1 MRPVNLIPK
10 EERRGAQRPMR
21 GGPLA
26 YIVLGALLA
35 ALAAVTVLVV
45 TDNQISDR
53 EAEITTLDTEIAAA
67 ETRAAEGAAY
77 TQFHQ
82 VAEQRETTVT
92 NLANS
97 RFDWER
103 VMRQLSLVLPG
114 DVWLTNL
121 TGTVKSGVAVEGGAS
136 TGLRDGIA
144 GPALQLEGCT
154 TGQESVARF
163 VSALKEIEGVTR
175 VGMQSS
181 TLPASSAEGGETG
194 ESVSAGGS
202 CQTRNFIAQFQ
213 IVVAFDAAPIPTTGG
228 ESGETET
235 VPAPEATPTGT
246 ASSEG
251 EATVEGE
258 GG

>member
-10 EERRGAQRPMR
+10 EERRGATVPMR

-26 YIVLGALLA
+26 YILLGSLLA

-53 EAEITTLDTEIAAA
+53 EAEAKTLTAEIASA
-67 ETRAAEGAAY
+67 EARAAEGAAY

-82 VAEQRETTVT
+82 VSEQRATTVT

-121 TGTVKSGVAVEGGAS
+121 TATVKPGVSVNGAAS
-136 TGLRDGIA
+136 IGLRSSVA
-144 GPALQLEGCT
+144 GPALQLEGCAA
-154 TGQESVARF
+154 GQESVARL
-163 VSALKEIEGVTR
+163 VSSLEEIEGVTR

-181 TLPASSAEGGETG
+181 ALPTTSGEAG
-194 ESVSAGGS
+194 SSAGGS
-202 CQTRNFIAQFQ
+202 CQTKDFIAQFQ
-213 IVVAFDAAPIPTTGG
+213 IVVAFDAAPIPSTGG
-228 ESGETET
+228 EGGETEE
-235 VPAPEATPTGT
+235 VAPEAAATTET
-246 ASSEG
+246 A
-251 EATVEGE
+251 APEGE